1 MDVLTSL
8 GAGFSVLLEPAN
20 LGACFIGVFLG
31 TLIGVLPGIGPVGA
45 MAMLLPVTFSTTP
58 EASLIMLAGIY
69 YGSMYGGST
78 TSILVNTPGEA
89 ASVVTCLDGHQ
100 MARQGRAGPALGMCA
115 FGSFFG
121 GTLSI
126 VGLMLVAPP
135 LASFALR
142 FGPPEFFSLLMLGLV
157 LLVYLAQVSILKALV
172 MAGIGFLLGLV
183 GLDLING
190 APRFTFGQRELYD
203 GIGIAP
209 LVMGL
214 FAISEVLMNAER
226 SITREVFTSRIRNL
240 LPSLEDWKISAAPIA
255 RGSVLGFLLGIL
267 PGGGAILSSFVDYA
281 LEKRL
286 SKHPERFGH
295 GAIEGVA
302 GPETANNAATGGAFI
317 PLMTLGIPANAVM
330 ALLLAALMIHGVEPG
345 PLMIQTNPAIF
356 WSVVA
361 SMYIGNIMLLVLN
374 LPLIGMW
381 VQLLKVPYGILGPL
395 ILLFCVVGV
404 YTVNNSV
411 FDLYLL
417 IGFGVFG
424 YVSRKFGFEGA
435 PLVLAFVIGPRIEG
449 AFRQSLLLSDGD
461 FSIFVSRPI
470 SAICLGLSALVLLS
484 SVLPWLRRRRRLL
497 AYEEE

>member
-1 MDVLTSL
+1 M
-8 GAGFSVLLEPAN
+8 LLEPAN
-20 LGACFIGVFLG
+20 LGACFIGVFFG

-190 APRFTFGQRELYD
+190 TPRFTFGQRELYD

-226 SITREVFTSRIRNL
+226 RITREVFTSRIRNL
-240 LPSLEDWKISAAPIA
+240 LPSLEDWKASAVPIG

-345 PLMIQTNPAIF
+345 PLMIQTNPGIF

-395 ILLFCVVGV
+395 ILLFCVVG
-404 YTVNNSV
+404 T
-411 FDLYLL
+411 L
-417 IGFGVFG
+417 I
-424 YVSRKFGFEGA
+424 K
-435 PLVLAFVIGPRIEG
+435 
-449 AFRQSLLLSDGD
+449 
-461 FSIFVSRPI
+461 I
-470 SAICLGLSALVLLS
+470 SFPTS
-484 SVLPWLRRRRRLL
+484 SWT
-497 AYEEE
+497 